1 MHFESSSYNLS
12 KSLMCAQRSQKLRCG
27 DVGKIEQD
35 DILAMMVSFSYG
47 VEQNPTNAKRGVD

>member
-1 MHFESSSYNLS
+1 
-12 KSLMCAQRSQKLRCG
+12 MCAQRSQKLRCG